1 MSRQIVVLGMMTRM
15 PVAGAVWQTVHYL
28 VGLRRLGFDPYYVEA
43 HARTPTMFMEHEE
56 DDGSGKAAAFIDG
69 VLREFDLGGN
79 WAYHALHDGN
89 ACYGLS
95 EQKLRRLYRSAELI
109 VNLHGSHVPLPEHA
123 ETGRLIY
130 VETDPVELE
139 IELHDGNEEALA
151 FVAPHQ
157 AFFTWGLNY
166 GNSDCRVP
174 VPDGLVFH
182 PSPPPVVL
190 DLWQPN
196 GKTPGPL
203 FTTVGNWRQWGR
215 VRFEGDDYTWSKHL
229 EFEKFLEL
237 PRKTGQEFELALG
250 TYTPADRQRLEEHG
264 WRVRDATTVS
274 ESLDAYRD
282 YLAGSR
288 GEFTVAKDQNV
299 RLRSGWFSERSA
311 AYLAS
316 GRPVITQDTGFGSY
330 LPTGEGLF
338 AFSTLDEAVEAVRR
352 IDADYATHARSAR
365 EIAREY
371 FDAAV
376 VLGDLLEAIG
386 VDRPRRSSSGVRARS
401 IPIDLDITVVSR
413 RPTRLTDTSIEAI
426 AAAQSQACPVT
437 VAESDPNASI
447 VVVSYDTLPFTKL
460 CLECVLENTRRPPYE
475 LIVVDNGSRDGSI
488 AYLRSLASR
497 CSHVRVIENGRNR
510 GFAAAVNQGLAAA
523 RGDVLVILNS
533 DTVVA
538 DDWLERLAAQAGDE
552 RIGLVGPATNR
563 AGNEADVSV
572 RYRTY
577 GEFLDFARAYTRAH
591 SGKLADVRTPVLFCA
606 AIRREVYERVGPLD
620 ERYET
625 GLLEDDDL
633 AMSVRAAG
641 YRTVC
646 TDDVFVH
653 HFGEASFGKLFE
665 DGRYM
670 ELLRTNQRRFEEKW
684 GEAWQPYP
692 RRPDCAYDELVARI
706 RRRIDDLLPGSAAV
720 GVVSKGDA
728 RFLEL
733 GGRRACHFPPGEG
746 GEWAGYHPAD
756 SNEAIAHVE
765 SLRSMGFDYLVFPST
780 GLWWLDHYAGLR
792 EHLLTTGRVVF
803 EDAPICVIV
812 SL

>member
-56 DDGSGKAAAFIDG
+56 DDGSGRAATFIDG

-109 VNLHGSHVPLPEHA
+109 INLHGSHVPLPEHA

-139 IELHDGNEEALA
+139 VELHDGKQEALD
-151 FVAPHQ
+151 FVAPHK

-166 GNSDCRVP
+166 GNADCRVP
-174 VPDGLVFH
+174 VPDGFVFH

-196 GKTPGPL
+196 GKAPGPF

-215 VRFEGDDYTWSKHL
+215 VRFEGDEYTWSKHL
-229 EFEKFLEL
+229 EFAKFLDL
-237 PRKTGQEFELALG
+237 PRRAGQEFELALG
-250 TYTPADRQRLEEHG
+250 TYTPDDRRLLEEHG
-264 WRVRDATTVS
+264 WRVRDAATVS

-282 YLAGSR
+282 YLAASR

-330 LPTGEGLF
+330 LPTGKGLF
-338 AFSTLDEAVEAVRR
+338 AFSTLEEAAEAVASVN
-352 IDADYATHARSAR
+352 ADYSAHARAA
-365 EIAREY
+365 EVIAREF
-371 FDAAV
+371 FDAAG
-376 VLGDLLEAIG
+376 VLGALVEAAGLDRSVRPSSEVRRRAVPLNLDL
-386 VDRPRRSSSGVRARS
+386 
-401 IPIDLDITVVSR
+401 TVVSR
-413 RPTRLTDTSIEAI
+413 RPTRLPDASTDAI
-426 AAAQSQACPVT
+426 AALSSQARI
-437 VAESDPNASI
+437 VASPAGLPKASI
-447 VVVSYDTLPFTKL
+447 VLVSYGTLPFTKL
-460 CLECVLENTRRPPYE
+460 CLESVLENTERPSYE

-488 AYLRSLASR
+488 GYLRLLTSR
-497 CSHVRVIENGRNR
+497 CSHVRVIENARNR

-523 RGDVLVILNS
+523 RGNVFVILNS
-533 DTVVA
+533 DTVVP
-538 DDWLERLAAQAGDE
+538 DGWLEGLVAHAEDAS
-552 RIGLVGPATNR
+552 IGLVGPATNR
-563 AGNEADVSV
+563 AGNEAEVEV
-572 RYRTY
+572 HYRTY
-577 GEFLDFARAYTRAH
+577 GQFLEFVRAFARDHGGGLT
-591 SGKLADVRTPVLFCA
+591 DIRTPVLFCTA
-606 AIRREVYERVGPLD
+606 MRRDVYERVGPLD
-620 ERYET
+620 ERYEI

-646 TDDVFVH
+646 ADDVFVH

-665 DGRYM
+665 DGAYM
-670 ELLRTNQRRFEEKW
+670 GLLRRNQQRFEEKW
-684 GEAWQPYP
+684 GEAWQPYA
-692 RRPDCAYDELVARI
+692 RRRSPVYDELVARI
-706 RRRIDDLLPGSAAV
+706 RQAIQDFVPQEAAV
-720 GVVSKGDA
+720 GVASKGDP
-728 RFLEL
+728 RLLEL
-733 GGRRACHFPPGEG
+733 GGRRTCHFPPGEG

-803 EDAPICVIV
+803 EDAPTCMIV